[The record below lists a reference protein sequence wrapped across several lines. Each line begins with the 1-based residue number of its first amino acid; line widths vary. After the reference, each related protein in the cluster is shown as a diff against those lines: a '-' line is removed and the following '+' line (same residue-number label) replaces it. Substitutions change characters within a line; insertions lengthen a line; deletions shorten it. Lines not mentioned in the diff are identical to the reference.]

1 MRGPASVGRAFVR
14 TLVLAA
20 LVGAAR
26 GTGAQSLSVSGSP
39 PTLKIQA
46 ATAGLAP
53 NSVSN
58 ATTTY
63 TIAIPSGAARKIT
76 AQLNSAMP
84 AGVTLTAS
92 LAAPAGAT
100 SAGAVALDAT
110 ARTVVNN
117 IPHVGATTRSIT
129 YVLSATAAAGVVT
142 VRSRTVTFTIA
153 LAP

>member
-1 MRGPASVGRAFVR
+1 MGRAAMR

-20 LVGAAR
+20 FVGAAR

-39 PTLKIQA
+39 PTLKVQT

-53 NSVSN
+53 NSVTN

-84 AGVTLTAS
+84 AGVTLTATF
-92 LAAPAGAT
+92 AAPAGAT
-100 SAGAVALDAT
+100 SSGAVALTAT
-110 ARTVVNN
+110 AQTVVNN
-117 IPHVGATTRSIT
+117 IPHVGSTTRSIT

-142 VRSRTVTFTIA
+142 VRSCTLTLTIA